1 MNLKGTA
8 ASLLLW
14 LLLTLAL
21 VLMSGWMHQ
30 LANRTPSH
38 QDARQINLTLQYEVQ
53 QLQDLLHWVATLPA
67 EELAGIDTPA
77 DLRLIVDSSD
87 VLLFH
92 VSSDWEKER
101 QALLVSLVNFLNQPL
116 EQNLGVTYWRDQVLL
131 VAVHRDGDR
140 KYLAGMFLNGWL
152 RRLVDATGIQLRLVT
167 GEIVDVLRRSG
178 HAVLPLPAMLG
189 KPVYIEG
196 KPVLLNEAIPFRWW
210 LAVPTATV
218 VAALIVWLFHYRPV
232 WRRLRG
238 LLLQMRGIMQGST
251 FRERLQPS
259 GKDEIGELVVQ
270 FNSLLSSLEY
280 SYNLMAKTNLVTTE
294 LLSRVDVAPAALP
307 QPTDEQALKQSLDM
321 ASRLSGALQR
331 KAIELYLQPVFGRD
345 RTTVTGYEALSR
357 WMDPELGMVLPL
369 EYLAVAEKAGLTDPL
384 TELMLHQTFDLL
396 RRLPGSDQEP
406 LMLSVNLSA
415 AQLFAPGLMQF
426 LERCEKED
434 RKLFARLELEV
445 KESTLTRD
453 FDLAAVI
460 VGRLRE
466 LGIGVCIDDFGLSR
480 YSLMYLQKLPVTA
493 IKLARVFSERISREP
508 REVAFIEGVARF
520 AGGLGVR
527 VIVKNLENEQQ
538 LLSLRPDLPV
548 EYQGLALGG
557 PMPVADVIRR

>member
-218 VAALIVWLFHYRPV
+218 AAALIVWFFHYRPV

>member
-8 ASLLLW
+8 ASWLLW
-14 LLLTLAL
+14 LLLTLSL
-21 VLMSGWMHQ
+21 VFMSGWMHQ

-38 QDARQINLTLQYEVQ
+38 QDARQIQLTLQYEMQ

-67 EELAGIDTPA
+67 DQLTKIDTPA
-77 DLRLIVDSSD
+77 DIRLIVDSSD

-92 VSSDWEKER
+92 VSADWEQER
-101 QALLVSLVNFLNQPL
+101 QALLVNLVNFLGQPM
-116 EQNLGVTYWRDQVLL
+116 EQTLGVTYWRDQVLL

-140 KYLAGMFLNGWL
+140 QFLAGMFLNGWL
-152 RRLVDATGIQLRLVT
+152 RRLVDATGIQVRLVT
-167 GEIVDVLRRSG
+167 GDLIDMLRRSG
-178 HAVLPLPAMLG
+178 HAVLQLPAMLG

-210 LAVPTATV
+210 LAVPTAAL
-218 VAALIVWLFHYRPV
+218 VAALIVWFFHYRPI

-238 LLLQMRGIMQGST
+238 MLQQMRGIMQGST
-251 FRERLQPS
+251 FRERLQTN
-259 GKDEIGELVVQ
+259 GKDEIGELAVQ

-294 LLSRVDVAPAALP
+294 LLSRVDVAPTSRP
-307 QPTDEQALKQSLDM
+307 DVTDEQSLKQSLDM
-321 ASRLSGALQR
+321 ASRLSEALQR
-331 KAIELYLQPVFGRD
+331 NGIDLYLQPVFGRD

-357 WMDPELGMVLPL
+357 WLDPELGMVLPL
-369 EYLAVAEKAGLTDPL
+369 EYLAVAEKAGLTEPL
-384 TELMLHQTFDLL
+384 TELMLRQTFSLL
-396 RRLPGSDQEP
+396 RRLPEGDGQP
-406 LMLSVNLSA
+406 LVLSLNLSA

-426 LERCEKED
+426 LELCDDKD
-434 RKLFARLELEV
+434 RALFSRLELEV

-453 FDLAAVI
+453 FDLAATI
-460 VGRLRE
+460 MARLRE
-466 LGIGVCIDDFGLSR
+466 LGIGVCIDDYGLSR

-538 LLSLRPDLPV
+538 LISLRPDLPV

-557 PMPVADVIRR
+557 PVPEQAVVGR

>member
-8 ASLLLW
+8 ASWLLW
-14 LLLTLAL
+14 LLLTLSL
-21 VLMSGWMHQ
+21 VFMSGWMHQ

-38 QDARQINLTLQYEVQ
+38 QDARQIQLTLQYEMQ

-67 EELAGIDTPA
+67 DQLTKIDTPA
-77 DLRLIVDSSD
+77 DIRLIVDSSD

-92 VSSDWEKER
+92 VSADWEQER
-101 QALLVSLVNFLNQPL
+101 QALLVNLVNFLGQPM
-116 EQNLGVTYWRDQVLL
+116 EQTLGVTYWRDQVLL

-140 KYLAGMFLNGWL
+140 QFLAGMFLNGWL
-152 RRLVDATGIQLRLVT
+152 RRLVDATGIQVRLVT
-167 GEIVDVLRRSG
+167 GDLVDMLRRSG
-178 HAVLPLPAMLG
+178 HAVLQLPAMLG

-210 LAVPTATV
+210 LAVPTAAL
-218 VAALIVWLFHYRPV
+218 VAALIVWFFHYRPI

-238 LLLQMRGIMQGST
+238 MLQQMRGIMQGST
-251 FRERLQPS
+251 FRERLQTN
-259 GKDEIGELVVQ
+259 GKDEIGELAVQ

-294 LLSRVDVAPAALP
+294 LLSRVDVAPTSRP
-307 QPTDEQALKQSLDM
+307 DVTDEQSLKQSLDM
-321 ASRLSGALQR
+321 ASRLSEALQR
-331 KAIELYLQPVFGRD
+331 NGIDLYLQPVFGRD

-357 WMDPELGMVLPL
+357 WLDPELGMVLPL
-369 EYLAVAEKAGLTDPL
+369 EYLAVAEKAGLTEPL
-384 TELMLHQTFDLL
+384 TELMLRQTFSLL
-396 RRLPGSDQEP
+396 RRLPEGDGQP
-406 LMLSVNLSA
+406 LVLSLNLSA

-426 LERCEKED
+426 LELCDDKD
-434 RKLFARLELEV
+434 RALFSRLELEV

-453 FDLAAVI
+453 FDLAATI
-460 VGRLRE
+460 MARLRE
-466 LGIGVCIDDFGLSR
+466 LGIGVCIDDYGLSR

-538 LLSLRPDLPV
+538 LISLRPDLPV

-557 PMPVADVIRR
+557 PVPEQAVVGR